1 MAEQLC
7 EENAEISELSDDDVF
22 ETLSYRSCRIAH
34 DKAKLL
40 YIAQGYQWDK
50 SIADFCRWSMQYDL
64 WLKLHFFGPQ
74 MRQLLTEQKQ
84 PVISGPQNMLDL
96 LPDRF
101 TRQDLQAVHRA
112 QGKESDFMQLVYT
125 WTNRGYIEQDQTTFD
140 FVKTEKYLS
149 RHKSNLS

>member
-1 MAEQLC
+1 
-7 EENAEISELSDDDVF
+7 
-22 ETLSYRSCRIAH
+22 
-34 DKAKLL
+34 
-40 YIAQGYQWDK
+40 
-50 SIADFCRWSMQYDL
+50 MQYDL

-125 WTNRGYIEQDQTTFD
+125 WTNRGYIEQDQTTCD